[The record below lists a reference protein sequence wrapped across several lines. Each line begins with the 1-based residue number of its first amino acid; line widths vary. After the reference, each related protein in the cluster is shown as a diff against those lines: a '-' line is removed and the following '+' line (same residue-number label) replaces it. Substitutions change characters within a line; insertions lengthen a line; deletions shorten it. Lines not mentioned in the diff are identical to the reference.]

1 VHSTEKSYGSGLLNL
16 HVKHVPMG
24 EPDESHDDEEEDCCD
39 DFWGV
44 VESDGHAGSFF
55 FPLGISASYQRGNN
69 ENTSDQL

>member
-1 VHSTEKSYGSGLLNL
+1 
-16 HVKHVPMG
+16 MG